1 MAAVFVVAIACN
13 VCDSSADAHVGDPMP
28 EMVGAHAEF
37 IARPDAEHNACIDNG
52 SSL

>member
-1 MAAVFVVAIACN
+1 MAAVFVVAIAGN
-13 VCDSSADAHVGDPMP
+13 VCDSGAAAHVGDPVP

-37 IARPDAEHNACIDNG
+37 IAWPDAEHNACIDSG